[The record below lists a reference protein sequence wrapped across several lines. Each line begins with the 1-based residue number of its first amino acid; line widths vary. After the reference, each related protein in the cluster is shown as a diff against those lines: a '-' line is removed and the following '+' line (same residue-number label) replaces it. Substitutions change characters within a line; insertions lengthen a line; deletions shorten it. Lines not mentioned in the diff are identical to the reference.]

1 MGLKLAST
9 LAVTAL
15 FALVYAVVFAIM
27 VWFVG
32 TAWWSLVLM
41 IGFTV
46 VIILIQYG
54 VSPYLIQWVYDIDWM
69 DYAVYKSKYPHLAEA
84 LDKAVNLNKIK
95 MPRLG
100 IIHDKNP
107 NAFTF
112 GHTKNNARV
121 VLTDGILEFLDK
133 DEQKAVLAHELGHV
147 VHSDFILMTIVFAI
161 PMILLTIAR
170 WAYYASF
177 FSRRG
182 STDSD
187 GAATIGIALIAISI
201 LSYISYYIGFLIAL
215 IVSRIREY
223 YADEH
228 SAELLE
234 NPNHLS
240 TGLVKIAYGL
250 VADQG
255 VKIEERN
262 KSKVRAL
269 KGLGIF
275 DPKQASSLAIE
286 AVGKTGV
293 YSKEA
298 IEAAAAWDLYNPWA
312 KYFQIFSTHPLPA
325 KRIQR
330 LNRQCREYGIEPEI
344 DFSRAKE
351 IKEEQAGKSMAG
363 EFLTDLFFKQL
374 PAIVFILFLAFT
386 IAWIFD
392 YAGFYTLPFGLGI
405 APEQMLLAWG
415 IGFYFIGF
423 GFIFRTQFMYR
434 SGFEPMKVVDLVTK
448 VKASPVRCIPAIIE
462 GKIIGK
468 GVPGYYFSDDMYFQ
482 DETGIMYI
490 DYRFGIGLVDFFWAI
505 RRVPEL
511 IGKSVRIQGWYRRG
525 PSPYIQVD
533 KLYVGNR
540 KFKNYSKHLTYVWA
554 VICFIIGAVL
564 FYFWFTI

>member
-15 FALVYAVVFAIM
+15 FALIYAVVFAIM

-46 VIILIQYG
+46 VIVLIQYG

-69 DYAVYKSKYPHLAEA
+69 DYAVYKAKYPHLAES

-170 WAYYASF
+170 WAYYASRF
-177 FSRRG
+177 GLRG
-182 STDSD
+182 GDSD
-187 GAATIGIALIAISI
+187 RAGSIYLALIAISI

-262 KSKVRAL
+262 RSKVRGL

-312 KYFQIFSTHPLPA
+312 KYFQVFSTHPLPA

-344 DFSRAKE
+344 DFSKAKE
-351 IKEEQAGKSMAG
+351 IKEEQAGKSMVG

-374 PAIVFILFLAFT
+374 PAIIFILFLAFT

-392 YAGFYTLPFGLGI
+392 FLGFYTLPFGLGI

-415 IGFYFIGF
+415 IGFYLIGF

-540 KFKNYSKHLTYVWA
+540 TFKNYSKHLTYVWA